1 MSLDGL
7 KIDWS
12 VSSVRDSR
20 QKNVVKECSQSSI
33 QKEGDGWQYVEN
45 KGVFG
50 YLKHQIIDL
59 NNKNDC

>member
-33 QKEGDGWQYVEN
+33 QKEGDG
-45 KGVFG
+45 
-50 YLKHQIIDL
+50 
-59 NNKNDC
+59 